1 MSDSKAGTSS
11 REELA
16 MILDNVAD
24 GVLATDV
31 EGRVIFANRAA
42 AQMLGKESGP
52 PLEGTLASE
61 ACLPFLDE
69 MGRPVVPDELP
80 QQRALRGE
88 RSKEALLG
96 CRREGE
102 GQTRWLLV
110 KSDPIT
116 GPDGSVRSVVTI
128 FRDVT
133 TSRAAED
140 ALRAANEALRAVVRS
155 SPLPIIVLDT
165 DLTIRLWNPA
175 AQKTFGWSEE
185 EVIGKRSPLITSEL
199 EAESALFAAQV
210 ASGAEVPPLETTRVT
225 RQGDVLDVT
234 VWATSF
240 TSPEGRRQLL
250 GIVADSTEARRATAE
265 RERLLR
271 QIETERNFLRVIL
284 DQLPV
289 GARVANAAGEI
300 IFANQELLRIWGDGD
315 EGHWTGFHPDGRPY
329 QRTDWP
335 IFRAVREQ
343 REIVNEEIEIVRAD
357 RSGGTLLA
365 SSAPVRDADGEIVG
379 GVSVLADIT
388 ERKRA
393 EMGARFLAQASHIL
407 TSSLDHRVTLREV
420 ARLAVP
426 WLADWCSVH
435 LRKRDGS
442 IGSVAIEHGD
452 PERR

>member
-1 MSDSKAGTSS
+1 MSDSTSGPSS

-24 GVLATDV
+24 GVLATDIA
-31 EGRVIFANRAA
+31 GRITFANRAA
-42 AQMLGKESGP
+42 ARMLGKENGP
-52 PLEGTLASE
+52 PLAGSLAAE
-61 ACLPFLDE
+61 ACLPFLDDRGE
-69 MGRPVVPDELP
+69 PIPPDELP

-88 RSKEALLG
+88 GSKETLLG
-96 CRREGE
+96 CRRDGE
-102 GQTRWLLV
+102 SQTRWLLV
-110 KSDPIT
+110 KSDPVL
-116 GPDGSVRSVVTI
+116 GDDGSVRSVVTI
-128 FRDVT
+128 FRDV
-133 TSRAAED
+133 SAPRAAED

-155 SPLPIIVLDT
+155 SPLPIIVLDE
-165 DLTIRLWNPA
+165 DLTVRLWNPA
-175 AQKTFGWSEE
+175 AEKTFGWSEE
-185 EVIGKRSPLITSEL
+185 EVIGRRSPLITSEL
-199 EAESALFAAQV
+199 EAESARFAAKL
-210 ASGAEVPPLETTRVT
+210 ASGDEVPPLETKRRT

-250 GIVADSTEARRATAE
+250 GIVADSTDARRAASE
-265 RERLLR
+265 RERLLG

-300 IFANQELLRIWGDGD
+300 IFANQELLRIWGAQD
-315 EGHWTGFHPDGRPY
+315 EGQWTGFHPDGRPY
-329 QRTDWP
+329 DRMDWP
-335 IFRAVREQ
+335 IFRAVREK

-393 EMGARFLAQASHIL
+393 EMGARFLAEASHIL
-407 TSSLDHRVTLREV
+407 TSSLDHRV
-420 ARLAVP
+420 
-426 WLADWCSVH
+426 
-435 LRKRDGS
+435 
-442 IGSVAIEHGD
+442 
-452 PERR
+452 